1 MTYLCLR
8 QGKIK
13 KEGQEEKEA
22 VGLSVL
28 EQSCAK
34 PAQRDQAE
42 PVMSRPALTLCPA
55 LFH

>member
-1 MTYLCLR
+1 MCLKWE
-8 QGKIK
+8 GKE
-13 KEGQEEKEA
+13 EGQEEKEA

-42 PVMSRPALTLCPA
+42 PVVSRPALPVYLTL
-55 LFH
+55 LH